1 MPCYATPLF
10 SLPKKGPL
18 IDCTESE
25 NRRHRMLN
33 DSAAS
38 KRKPKERNVKDLIIA
53 FILVSMAK
61 IMKVKAHDII
71 RFFPT

>member
-1 MPCYATPLF
+1 
-10 SLPKKGPL
+10 
-18 IDCTESE
+18 
-25 NRRHRMLN
+25 MLN

-38 KRKPKERNVKDLIIA
+38 NRKPKERNVKDLIIA

-61 IMKVKAHDII
+61 IMKVKAHDNI